1 MTPREVLA
9 FAKKNNVEMVDLK
22 FTDLVGAW
30 QHFSLP
36 TSELNL
42 DLFKDGSG
50 FDGSSIRGWKVI
62 QNSDMLVVP
71 DPNTAKLDPFT
82 EIPTLSMIADVQDPI
97 TRKIY
102 ERDPRGVARRAE
114 QYL

>member
-1 MTPREVLA
+1 MTPREVLD
-9 FAKKNNVEMVDLK
+9 FAKKHKVEMVDLK

-30 QHFSLP
+30 QHFSIP
-36 TSELNL
+36 PSELTL
-42 DLFKDGSG
+42 DLVKNGSG